1 MSMLLSKQQL
11 IGTLPNMEVQ
21 EGMEAVA
28 VVAVAGDMEEMDVA
42 EDVEDVVVPEEVVE
56 DPRGLLSTQETLGNP
71 TPMTSIRPSLLTRR
85 GSATMLVSLL
95 LQELL
100 PEPQQP
106 LCQRSA
112 GNFLKNEKL
121 QLQKLKLQHQHQHQ
135 LLLVDL

>member
-112 GNFLKNEKL
+112 SNFLKNEKL
-121 QLQKLKLQHQHQHQ
+121 QMLKHQHQHQ